1 VSKSISETLT
11 GPMEA
16 ITKAVQNVSSNQGEA
31 VNKMLTD
38 VLASFGSQLKD
49 MFGGQM
55 QGMTDLMLKAS
66 EAMQATAVQFGQ
78 LAANMDAAGSNTV
91 DAMGEKLAK
100 ALDNMDAR
108 QAAMNLQMGTFVEQI
123 KNLVSQ
129 SQSETNEKLREAVT
143 TMGGQAA
150 GVVEQLR
157 KQAEDSAESQEE
169 RARRFEESTGQAIG
183 SLSGQVEHVMLVAS
197 EALQSTAV
205 QFGKVAANMD
215 AAGTNTVDAMGEKL
229 AKALD
234 NMDARQAAMNGQMGA
249 FVEQIKSLVSQS
261 QTETNEKLR
270 EALTAVGGQVSGVV
284 EQLRKQAEASA
295 ESQGERSR
303 RFEESTG
310 QAIGSL
316 SGQVEQLLTQSMETN
331 KSLQASVSSLSA
343 ATDKAITGLNSGVE
357 TLFVAVDDFA
367 KAGKGVADTMK
378 ASTAA
383 TEAIRGAS
391 TQLTMATENAKGVFA
406 DYAKTRDM
414 FATMIS
420 DLKGTFDTAKRD
432 ASMTS
437 DLIRQIEG
445 ATKQLAQAQRQSED
459 YLKGVSEVL
468 VKAHDSF
475 RENVERTLGE
485 GNRKFQSELSSAV
498 QLLSGA
504 IKNLGDVVD
513 DIPTRR

>member
-1 VSKSISETLT
+1 
-11 GPMEA
+11 
-16 ITKAVQNVSSNQGEA
+16 
-31 VNKMLTD
+31 
-38 VLASFGSQLKD
+38 
-49 MFGGQM
+49 
-55 QGMTDLMLKAS
+55 
-66 EAMQATAVQFGQ
+66 
-78 LAANMDAAGSNTV
+78 
-91 DAMGEKLAK
+91 
-100 ALDNMDAR
+100 
-108 QAAMNLQMGTFVEQI
+108 
-123 KNLVSQ
+123 
-129 SQSETNEKLREAVT
+129 
-143 TMGGQAA
+143 
-150 GVVEQLR
+150 
-157 KQAEDSAESQEE
+157 
-169 RARRFEESTGQAIG
+169 
-183 SLSGQVEHVMLVAS
+183 
-197 EALQSTAV
+197 
-205 QFGKVAANMD
+205 
-215 AAGTNTVDAMGEKL
+215 
-229 AKALD
+229 
-234 NMDARQAAMNGQMGA
+234 
-249 FVEQIKSLVSQS
+249 
-261 QTETNEKLR
+261 
-270 EALTAVGGQVSGVV
+270 
-284 EQLRKQAEASA
+284 
-295 ESQGERSR
+295 
-303 RFEESTG
+303 
-310 QAIGSL
+310 
-316 SGQVEQLLTQSMETN
+316 METN